1 MRKISRN
8 ILLLVLAVVGMAPV
22 MAGSKNGGDNAAAMR
37 RDKARYIY
45 LEALRQRE
53 AENNGAFHDL
63 IRHAYATDSSN
74 SAISYYYGLTL
85 LMRQNVSRE
94 DAERGVNLMRRH
106 VEAHPGDYYEA
117 YTYANLL
124 PQIGRN
130 EEALATWKKLAE
142 LFPTKV
148 EVQGQLADCYARN
161 EKYAEAIATFDS
173 LEKVLGISPDLLL
186 RKITYYYQMRDTA
199 GIIEQGRRLL
209 RSAPGN
215 AQYNYVLGHVFQSV
229 QMNDSAICYFDKSI
243 ALAPDNGLP
252 YLDKANIYMLSGDS
266 VAYDREIN
274 NALVSKDLDVESKVA
289 VLVDYIKQ
297 LFARQDTT
305 ERVNRLFTVLLGQH
319 PHEAAIHDL
328 YSEYFVAKKDY
339 KRAAEQMQYVLDI
352 DPANAESWKRLMMVN
367 LMAEQYPQAIAAGD
381 KALEYNPDNIDLYQ
395 YIGPAYYTIKEYD
408 KAMEVYDRC
417 LAIADSLDYKLRS
430 SVLTGKGDVYYAL
443 KDTARSFA
451 CYEEALRLDPANVS
465 LMNNYAYF
473 LTLED
478 KDLDKA
484 ERLSAKAVNAQ
495 PDNATFLDT
504 YAWVFFKKGDY
515 KLALIYIEHALS
527 NDKGSNA
534 EVLEHYGDILFMNG
548 EPERAVEQWQ
558 KALELDPER
567 ELLKR
572 KVDNKTYFYK

>member
-22 MAGSKNGGDNAAAMR
+22 MAGSKKGDDASAAMR

-45 LEALRQRE
+45 LEALRHRE
-53 AENNGAFHDL
+53 DDNNGAFHDL

-74 SAISYYYGLTL
+74 TALSYYYGLTL
-85 LMRQNVSRE
+85 LMRENVSRT
-94 DAERGVNLMRRH
+94 DAERGVSMMRRH
-106 VEAHPGDYYEA
+106 VEAHPEDYYEA
-117 YTYANLL
+117 YTYATLL
-124 PQIGRN
+124 PQIDRD

-161 EKYAEAIATFDS
+161 GNFIEAIATYDS
-173 LEKVLGISPDLLL
+173 LEKVLGVSPELML
-186 RKITYYYQMRDTA
+186 RKITYYYQMHDTT
-199 GIIEQGRRLL
+199 GMIEQGKQLL
-209 RSAPGN
+209 KTAPGN
-215 AQYNYVLGHVFQSV
+215 AQYNYVMGHVFQSV
-229 QMNDSAICYFDKSI
+229 QMNDSALSYFDKSI
-243 ALAPDNGLP
+243 ALAPDNGQP

-305 ERVNRLFTVLLGQH
+305 ERVNKLFTVLLEQH
-319 PHEAAIHDL
+319 PHEAAIHEL
-328 YSEYFVAKKDY
+328 YSEYFVARKDY

-352 DPANAESWKRLMMVN
+352 DPSNADSWKRLMMVN

-395 YIGPAYYTIKEYD
+395 YIGPAYYQIKEYD
-408 KAMEVYDRC
+408 KALEVYDRC
-417 LAIADSLDYKLRS
+417 LAIADTLDYKLRS

-443 KDTARSFA
+443 KDTAQSFA
-451 CYEEALRLDPANVS
+451 CYEEALRIDPTNVS

-473 LTLED
+473 LTLEG

-484 ERLSAKAVNAQ
+484 ERMSAKAVNAQ
-495 PDNATFLDT
+495 PENATFLDT

-515 KLALIYIEHALS
+515 KLALIYIESALR
-527 NDKGSNA
+527 NDTEANA

-548 EPERAVEQWQ
+548 EPEKAVEQWQ
-558 KALELDPER
+558 RALELDPER
-567 ELLKR
+567 ELLRR
-572 KVDNKTYFYK
+572 KVENKTYFYK